1 MCNLLL
7 QNDTRFCFF
16 VFLITAMVNEKE
28 QFIKESFPVLLQQA
42 NGAATAKWGKM
53 DFQQMLE
60 HIADFFQV
68 STQKQHYP
76 LVSPPEHM
84 PKLKEFLMSDKQFR
98 ENTKAPAN
106 IIGEE
111 PMPHRYETVE
121 EALQELIAEVNYFF
135 QLYTDEPDTTAV
147 HPVFGELNYEEWVRL
162 HYKHVTHHLRQF
174 GLL

>member
-1 MCNLLL
+1 ML
-7 QNDTRFCFF
+7 Q
-16 VFLITAMVNEKE
+16 EKE
-28 QFIKESFPVLLQQA
+28 QFINETFPALLQQA
-42 NGAATAKWGKM
+42 NSDITPKWGKM

-60 HIADFFQV
+60 HVADFFQV

-84 PKLKEFLMSDKQFR
+84 PKLKEFLMSDKPFR
-98 ENTKAPAN
+98 ENTKAPTS

-111 PMPHRYETVE
+111 PLPHRFASVD
-121 EALQELIAEVNYFF
+121 EAMQEVIAEVNYFF
-135 QLYTDEPDTTAV
+135 QLYADEPEMTAV

>member
-1 MCNLLL
+1 ML
-7 QNDTRFCFF
+7 Q
-16 VFLITAMVNEKE
+16 EKE
-28 QFIKESFPVLLQQA
+28 QFIKETFPALLQQA
-42 NGAATAKWGKM
+42 NSGIAAKWGKM

-60 HIADFFQV
+60 HVADFFQV

-76 LVSPPEHM
+76 FVSPPEHM
-84 PKLKEFLMSDKQFR
+84 PKLKEFLMSDKPFR
-98 ENTKAPAN
+98 ENTKAPTS

-111 PMPHRYETVE
+111 PLPHRYATVD
-121 EALQELIAEVNYFF
+121 EAMQEVVAEVNYFF
-135 QLYTDEPDTTAV
+135 QLYADEPEMTAV

>member
-1 MCNLLL
+1 MDEKIDFLKNQYILL
-7 QNDTRFCFF
+7 
-16 VFLITAMVNEKE
+16 
-28 QFIKESFPVLLQQA
+28 IKSVEPPVQP
-42 NGAATAKWGKM
+42 KWGKM

-60 HIADFFQV
+60 HVADFFQV

-98 ENTKAPAN
+98 ENTKAPTN

-111 PMPHRYETVE
+111 PFPHRYETVE
-121 EALQELIAEVNYFF
+121 EAMQELTAEVDYFF
-135 QLYTDEPDTTAV
+135 QLYTDEPDLTAV
-147 HPVFGELNYEEWVRL
+147 HPVFGELNYEEWVLL

>member
-1 MCNLLL
+1 ML
-7 QNDTRFCFF
+7 
-16 VFLITAMVNEKE
+16 NEKE
-28 QFIKESFPVLLQQA
+28 QFIKETFAALLQQA
-42 NGAATAKWGKM
+42 NSGTTARWGKM
-53 DFQQMLE
+53 DVQQMLE
-60 HIADFFQV
+60 HVADFFQV

-84 PKLKEFLMSDKQFR
+84 PKLKEFLMSDKPFR

-111 PMPHRYETVE
+111 PMPHCYETVE
-121 EALQELIAEVNYFF
+121 QAKQELLAEVNYFF
-135 QLYTDEPDTTAV
+135 QLYADEPDLTAV
-147 HPVFGELNYEEWVRL
+147 HPVFGELNYEEWLRL

>member
-1 MCNLLL
+1 M
-7 QNDTRFCFF
+7 
-16 VFLITAMVNEKE
+16 KE
-28 QFIKESFPVLLQQA
+28 QLNFLKDEYIQIIR
-42 NGAATAKWGKM
+42 AADTSVKPQWGKM

-60 HIADFFQV
+60 HVADFFQV
-68 STQKQHYP
+68 STQKQYYP

-98 ENTKAPAN
+98 ENTKAPVN

-111 PMPHRYETVE
+111 PLPYRYETIE
-121 EALQELIAEVNYFF
+121 EATQELIAEVEYFF
-135 QLYTDEPDTTAV
+135 QLYADEPELTAV

>member
-1 MCNLLL
+1 MQEQLNFLKNEYI
-7 QNDTRFCFF
+7 QIIQKADTS
-16 VFLITAMVNEKE
+16 A
-28 QFIKESFPVLLQQA
+28 QPQ
-42 NGAATAKWGKM
+42 WGKM

-60 HIADFFQV
+60 HVADFFQV

-84 PKLKEFLMSDKQFR
+84 PKLKEFLMSNKQFR

-111 PMPHRYETVE
+111 PFPYKYATVD
-121 EALQELIAEVNYFF
+121 EAKQELASEVDYFF
-135 QLYTDEPDTTAV
+135 QLYNDEPALTAV
-147 HPVFGELNYEEWVRL
+147 HPVFGELNFEEWVRL

-174 GLL
+174 GLMS

>member
-1 MCNLLL
+1 MLK
-7 QNDTRFCFF
+7 D
-16 VFLITAMVNEKE
+16 KE
-28 QFIKESFPVLLQQA
+28 QFIKETFLALLQQA
-42 NGAATAKWGKM
+42 NSGTATKWGKM

-60 HIADFFQV
+60 HVADFFQV

-76 LVSPPEHM
+76 FVSPPEHM
-84 PKLKEFLMSDKQFR
+84 PKLKEFLMSDKPFR
-98 ENTKAPAN
+98 ENTKAPTS

-111 PMPHRYETVE
+111 PLPYRYASVD
-121 EALQELIAEVNYFF
+121 EAMQEVIADVNYFF
-135 QLYTDEPDTTAV
+135 QLYADEPEMTAV

>member
-1 MCNLLL
+1 ML
-7 QNDTRFCFF
+7 Q
-16 VFLITAMVNEKE
+16 EKE
-28 QFIKESFPVLLQQA
+28 QFINETFPALLQQA
-42 NGAATAKWGKM
+42 NSDITPKWGKM

-60 HIADFFQV
+60 HVADFFQV

-84 PKLKEFLMSDKQFR
+84 PKLKEFLMSDKPFR
-98 ENTKAPAN
+98 ENTKAPTS

-111 PMPHRYETVE
+111 PLPYRYASVD
-121 EALQELIAEVNYFF
+121 EAMQEVIAEVNYFF
-135 QLYTDEPDTTAV
+135 QLYADEPEMTAV

>member
-1 MCNLLL
+1 ML
-7 QNDTRFCFF
+7 Q
-16 VFLITAMVNEKE
+16 EKE
-28 QFIKESFPVLLQQA
+28 QFIKETFPALLQQA
-42 NGAATAKWGKM
+42 NSGTAAKWGKM

-60 HIADFFQV
+60 HVADFFQV

-76 LVSPPEHM
+76 FVSPPEHM
-84 PKLKEFLMSDKQFR
+84 PKLKEFLMSDKPFR
-98 ENTKAPAN
+98 ENTKAPTS

-111 PMPHRYETVE
+111 PLPYRYASVD
-121 EALQELIAEVNYFF
+121 EAMQEVIAEVNYFF
-135 QLYTDEPDTTAV
+135 QLYADEPEMTAV

>member
-1 MCNLLL
+1 ML
-7 QNDTRFCFF
+7 Q
-16 VFLITAMVNEKE
+16 EKE
-28 QFIKESFPVLLQQA
+28 QFINETFPALLQQA
-42 NGAATAKWGKM
+42 NSDITPKWGKM
-53 DFQQMLE
+53 DFHQMLE
-60 HIADFFQV
+60 HVADFFQV

-84 PKLKEFLMSDKQFR
+84 PKLKEFLMSDKPFR
-98 ENTKAPAN
+98 ENTKAPTS

-111 PMPHRYETVE
+111 PLPYRYASVD
-121 EALQELIAEVNYFF
+121 EAMQEVIAEVNYFF
-135 QLYTDEPDTTAV
+135 QLYADEPEMTAV

>member
-1 MCNLLL
+1 ML
-7 QNDTRFCFF
+7 
-16 VFLITAMVNEKE
+16 NEKE
-28 QFIKESFPVLLQQA
+28 QFIKQTFSALLKQA
-42 NGAATAKWGKM
+42 NSSTTANWGKM

-60 HIADFFQV
+60 HVADFFQV

-76 LVSPPEHM
+76 LVSPPEHR

-98 ENTKAPAN
+98 ENTKAPVN

-111 PMPHRYETVE
+111 PPTYKYASVD
-121 EALQELIAEVNYFF
+121 EAMQELLAEVEYFF
-135 QLYTDEPDTTAV
+135 QLYADEPDLTAV